1 MTATETLGADAQNSS
16 EAALIAAILAG
27 DREKFHILILPYESQ
42 LFRTAFALV
51 KNAEEAEDVV
61 QDAVLKAYRKLG
73 SFRGDA
79 KFSTWLIAIT
89 LNEARGRLRKE
100 NRTIVDSLDEQ
111 REENADF
118 TPAALT
124 DWNEI
129 PLALLERK
137 EIRELVQQAVAELPD
152 TYREIVTLRD
162 VEECSVLDTAH
173 LLGISSALVKV
184 RLHRARMLLQKRLAP
199 QLNRAIKASSK
210 STSDRPRKR
219 SLFRRTPWF

>member
-1 MTATETLGADAQNSS
+1 MTAAETLGADAQHGS
-16 EAALIAAILAG
+16 EAELIAAILAG
-27 DREKFHILILPYESQ
+27 DREKFHLLILPYEAQ

-51 KNAEEAEDVV
+51 KNAEEAEDIV

-73 SFRGDA
+73 SFRGEA

-162 VEECSVLDTAH
+162 VEECSVHDTAN

-184 RLHRARMLLQKRLAP
+184 RLHRARMLLQKKLAP
-199 QLNRAIKASSK
+199 QLNRAIKATTK

>member
-1 MTATETLGADAQNSS
+1 MTAPETFGLPPGNGD
-16 EAALIAAILAG
+16 EAALIAAVLAG
-27 DREKFHILILPYESQ
+27 DREKFHLLILPYEGQ

-61 QDAVLKAYRKLG
+61 QDAVLKAYRKLA

-89 LNEARGRLRKE
+89 LNEARGRLRRG
-100 NRTIVDSLDEQ
+100 NRSITDSLDEQ

-124 DWNEI
+124 DWREI
-129 PLALLERK
+129 PLAALERK
-137 EIRELVQQAVAELPD
+137 EIRTLVQQAVAELPD

-162 VEECSVLDTAH
+162 VEECSVHDTAE
-173 LLGISSALVKV
+173 LLGISVSLVKV
-184 RLHRARMLLQKRLAP
+184 RLHRARLLLQKKLAP
-199 QLNRAIKASSK
+199 QLSRVEKQNSK
-210 STSDRPRKR
+210 REGKR
-219 SLFRRTPWF
+219 TLFGRLPWF